1 MRADLAGRIE
11 ATTRLGWRQVP
22 QVGLVGALWWYSA
35 SVLYP
40 ARIARRAGVQV
51 VGDASGEQP
60 QDVPRTGAGRWFCD
74 RHPDPV
80 LLTSPDQDA
89 ALVEEFDRLAR
100 LYELC
105 VWPFSTPIFAE
116 AVRVMRTY
124 VAPNSRLLD
133 LGCGPGRELRR
144 MARYATGGEVV
155 GVDLAAGMV
164 SAAHAEARAQGIE
177 NCAFFQ
183 ANAADL
189 PREFTGK
196 FDMVYSSL
204 AHHHFPDSAG
214 AAAAV
219 LRCLRAGGVYCVI
232 DPGPEWFN
240 ALSAPLGRLADPGWM
255 GWNTPE
261 GFMTLLP
268 EAGFARSCWIPLL
281 PGFGM
286 AVGQKSVRALRG
298 VNRNCPESDG
308 PRPERRQPEES

>member
-1 MRADLAGRIE
+1 MMRADLAERME

-22 QVGLVGALWWYSA
+22 QVGLVGALWCYSA

-40 ARIARRAGVQV
+40 AVVARRAGLQL
-51 VGDASGEQP
+51 VGAASGEQP

-74 RHPDPV
+74 RYLDPV

-89 ALVEEFDRLAR
+89 TLVEEFDRLAQ

-105 VWPFSTPIFAE
+105 VWPFSTPIFDE
-116 AVRVMRTY
+116 ALGVMRTY
-124 VAPNSRLLD
+124 VSPTSRLLD

-144 MARYATGGEVV
+144 MARYVTGGEVV

-164 SAAHAEARAQGIE
+164 RAAHGAARARGLR

-196 FDMVYSSL
+196 FDVVYSSL
-204 AHHHFPDSAG
+204 AHHHFPDPAG
-214 AAAAV
+214 AATAV

-240 ALSAPLGRLADPGWM
+240 ALSAPLGRLADPGWI

-261 GFMTLLP
+261 GFRTLLT
-268 EAGFARSCWIPLL
+268 EAGFARVCWIPLL

-286 AVGQKSVRALRG
+286 AVGQKPLRA
-298 VNRNCPESDG
+298 
-308 PRPERRQPEES
+308 RQGAQPSTR